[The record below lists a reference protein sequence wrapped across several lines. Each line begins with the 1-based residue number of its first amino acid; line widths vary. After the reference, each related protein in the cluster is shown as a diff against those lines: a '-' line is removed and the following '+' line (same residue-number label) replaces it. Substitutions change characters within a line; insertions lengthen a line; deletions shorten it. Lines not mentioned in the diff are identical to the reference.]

1 MKMFMYRSVQD
12 EALEWE
18 IKIAKDSQNLFF
30 LRLVK
35 LSSMQPCNHPS
46 IYWGDG
52 AYLSWY
58 RVRDRVNPG

>member
-1 MKMFMYRSVQD
+1 MEIFMYRSVQD

-18 IKIAKDSQNLFF
+18 IKISKDSQNLFF
-30 LRLVK
+30 LRLVIHAT
-35 LSSMQPCNHPS
+35 LQPS